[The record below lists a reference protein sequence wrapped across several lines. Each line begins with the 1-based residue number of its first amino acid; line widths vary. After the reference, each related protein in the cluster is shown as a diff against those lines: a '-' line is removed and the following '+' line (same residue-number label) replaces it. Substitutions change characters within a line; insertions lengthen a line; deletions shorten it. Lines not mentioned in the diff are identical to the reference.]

1 MFPDQN
7 ILYVEIFSKVDALL
21 LNLVRR
27 EAIWSSIGNRKVL
40 STWDFLTVIDF
51 RNGKT
56 WTKLSFLKGMGVGNA
71 GNVPLYL

>member
-51 RNGKT
+51 RNDKT

>member
-27 EAIWSSIGNRKVL
+27 EAIWSSIGNRTVL

-51 RNGKT
+51 RNDKT
-56 WTKLSFLKGMGVGNA
+56 WTKLSFLKGMVVGNA